1 MTEQFSAPVL
11 DAPSAEVPSHAA
23 ASKAVKAK
31 TSKPAKPQD
40 DWVTITLNGSDEVPP
55 GGQLV
60 GVNGR
65 QFLIP
70 AGRPVKVPR
79 SVCEVLDN
87 AVKSVPDLDDNKR
100 IIRMRNVPRLSY
112 TLHREA

>member
-1 MTEQFSAPVL
+1 MTDQFTAPVVE
-11 DAPSAEVPSHAA
+11 APSAEVNAA
-23 ASKAVKAK
+23 PRASKAKGKAE
-31 TSKPAKPQD
+31 KPKD

>member
-11 DAPSAEVPSHAA
+11 DAPSAEVAPRPT
-23 ASKAVKAK
+23 KAK
-31 TSKPAKPQD
+31 AAKPAKPQD